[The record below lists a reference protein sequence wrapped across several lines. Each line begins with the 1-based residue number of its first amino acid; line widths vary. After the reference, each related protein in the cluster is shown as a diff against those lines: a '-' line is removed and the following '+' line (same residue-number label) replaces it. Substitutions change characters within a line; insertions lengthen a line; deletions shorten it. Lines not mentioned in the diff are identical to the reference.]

1 MPTIPFT
8 SVLLAGG
15 QNANVLQGNQFEF
28 IGTASAVQVYAT
40 TDPGGGVPEIEV
52 FFGQELQ
59 MPQGQIGVS
68 AAIGSTP
75 QVPEDEKVND
85 VAAPGDRLVVRTVET
100 GAALGVT
107 IRGLVKITP
116 LPMG

>member
-15 QNANVLQGNQFEF
+15 QDPNVLQGSQFEF
-28 IGTASAVQVYAT
+28 VGQAPAAVQIYAT
-40 TDPGGGVPEIEV
+40 ADPGGGVPELEI

-59 MPQGQIGVS
+59 MRQGGIGLS
-68 AAIGSTP
+68 PAIGFTP
-75 QVPEDEKVND
+75 VVPNDEKVND

-107 IRGLVKITP
+107 IRGLVKLTP
-116 LPMG
+116 IPM